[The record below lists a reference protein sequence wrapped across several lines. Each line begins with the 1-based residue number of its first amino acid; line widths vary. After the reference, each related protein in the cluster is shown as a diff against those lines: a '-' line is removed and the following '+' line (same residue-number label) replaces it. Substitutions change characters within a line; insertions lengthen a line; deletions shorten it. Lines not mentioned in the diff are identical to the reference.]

1 MTDITL
7 SIPSELVETLINM
20 LEFILFIAACMVKG
34 AAMLWGICFVI
45 WVACMA
51 LTVPYMT
58 IKSIL
63 NKD

>member
-1 MTDITL
+1 MNDITL
-7 SIPSELVETLINM
+7 SIPAEFVETLISII
-20 LEFILFIAACMVKG
+20 EFLLFIAACMIKG

-45 WVACMA
+45 WIACMA